1 MAKAVFSNLFG
12 NDFLVES
19 MEKIIST
26 AIEDGRSHGGDLF
39 NLASAWS
46 LEKRWRDPGDG
57 YVRSRRLRTDV
68 GRRRSTTSIGVT
80 S

>member
-1 MAKAVFSNLFG
+1 MAKAVFSNLLG

-26 AIEDGRSHGGDLF
+26 AIEDERSRGGDLF
-39 NLASAWS
+39 NPASAWS

-57 YVRSRRLRTDV
+57 YVRRNKVD
-68 GRRRSTTSIGVT
+68 GGG
-80 S
+80 

>member
-19 MEKIIST
+19 MENIINT

-39 NLASAWS
+39 NHASAWS
-46 LEKRWRDPGDG
+46 LEKRWRDPDDG
-57 YVRSRRLRTDV
+57 YVRRNKVD
-68 GRRRSTTSIGVT
+68 GGG
-80 S
+80 